1 MLSARRSVRGV
12 VMLGSVATVSRISA
26 SMLSCSR
33 SAAAGGAGNSGSG
46 SGASSGMGGGGKSSS
61 SWADSTSMVWEESRD
76 SRDSLLSDNF
86 LDGNG
91 DLESDTSML
100 SSEVARPSS
109 LMKRTSSLSGKS
121 GAAWTLLL

>member
-76 SRDSLLSDNF
+76 SLSDNF

-121 GAAWTLLL
+121 GAAWTLLLL